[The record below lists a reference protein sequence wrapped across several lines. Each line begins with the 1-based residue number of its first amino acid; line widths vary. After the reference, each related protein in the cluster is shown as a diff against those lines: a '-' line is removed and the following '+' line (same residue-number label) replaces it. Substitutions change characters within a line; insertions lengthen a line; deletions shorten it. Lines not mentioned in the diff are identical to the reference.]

1 MKRRNFIKNTLP
13 VAILP
18 SFLQGQNMAAYGPD
32 SMLSR
37 LAATFTDT
45 DHVLVLVQ
53 LSGGN
58 DGLNTVIPLDQY
70 TNLAAV
76 RNNVL
81 IPQNKVLA
89 LTGTNATGLHPAMT
103 HLQSRYNGGQVSI
116 VQSVGYPDPSYSHFR
131 ATDIWMTGSDSSQV
145 LNSGWSGRY
154 LSEEYPNFPTGYP
167 NSNMPDPLA
176 IQIGSVVS
184 PVFQGLQVN
193 MAMAITD
200 PANFYNLINGTT
212 STVPNTHAGH
222 ELAYIRTVATQT
234 QQYATVIKAA
244 AGKATNKSALW
255 PTAKAN
261 PLADQ
266 LKIVSQLIAGGLKT
280 RVYMVS
286 LGGFDTHSVQV
297 DPTDTT
303 KGDHARLLGY
313 VSEAIDAF
321 MDDCKLLNTQ
331 DRVLGMTFS
340 EFGRRIQS
348 NFSGGT
354 DHGSAAP
361 LFLFG
366 NKVKGGIKGTNPT
379 IPANVT
385 VNDNIPMQH
394 DFRQLYTTILSEW
407 FCLNPTDVQTVMLKS
422 FNKMD
427 ILQDT
432 CTNNSVAED
441 IRRNSGHALVSVYP
455 NPMQQ
460 TTTVEFE
467 SAGGICV
474 LSLIDMQGKNI
485 RTIADDTYA
494 NGKHSISLDRAG
506 LAAGTYYLRLQNGM
520 SMQTRS
526 LVVVD

>member
-1 MKRRNFIKNTLP
+1 MKRRSFIKNTVP
-13 VAILP
+13 VAVLP

-53 LSGGN
+53 LNGGN
-58 DGLNTVIPLDQY
+58 DGLNTVIPIDQY
-70 TNLAAV
+70 TNLNAA
-76 RNNVL
+76 RSNVM

-89 LTGTNATGLHPAMT
+89 LTGTSATGLHPAMT
-103 HLQSRYNGGQVSI
+103 HLQNRYNNGQVSI
-116 VQSVGYPDPSYSHFR
+116 IQSVGYPNPNYSHFR
-131 ATDIWMTGSDSSQV
+131 ATDIWLTGSDSDKV
-145 LNSGWSGRY
+145 LYNGWSGRY

-176 IQIGSVVS
+176 IQIGSIVS
-184 PVFQGLQVN
+184 PVFQGLQVS
-193 MAMAITD
+193 MAMAISD
-200 PANFYNLINGTT
+200 PTTFYNLINGTT
-212 STVPNTHAGH
+212 TTAPNTHAGH
-222 ELAYIRTVATQT
+222 ELAYIRTVASQT

-244 AGKATNKSALW
+244 AAKATNKSTLW
-255 PTAKAN
+255 PTIGAN
-261 PLADQ
+261 KLADQ
-266 LKIVSQLIAGGLKT
+266 LKIVSQLIAGGMKT
-280 RVYMVS
+280 RIYMVS

-297 DPTDTT
+297 DPADNT
-303 KGDHARLLGY
+303 KGDHAKLLGY

-321 MDDCKLLNTQ
+321 MDDCKLLNTH

-361 LFLFG
+361 MFLFG
-366 NKVKGGIKGTNPT
+366 NKVKGGIKGTNPV
-379 IPANVT
+379 IPSNVT
-385 VNDNIPMQH
+385 VNDNIAMQH
-394 DFRQLYTTILSEW
+394 DFRQIYTTILSDW
-407 FCLNPTDVQTVMLKS
+407 FCLNPNDVQTVMLQN

-441 IRRNSGHALVSVYP
+441 IRRNSGKALVSIYP

-460 TTTVEFE
+460 STTAEFE
-467 SAGGICV
+467 SGGGVCV
-474 LSLIDMQGKNI
+474 LSLIDTQGKHI
-485 RTIADDTYA
+485 RTIVDDTYA
-494 NGKHSISLDRAG
+494 NGTHRISLDRAG

-520 SMQTRS
+520 NMQTRS
-526 LVVVD
+526 LVMVD